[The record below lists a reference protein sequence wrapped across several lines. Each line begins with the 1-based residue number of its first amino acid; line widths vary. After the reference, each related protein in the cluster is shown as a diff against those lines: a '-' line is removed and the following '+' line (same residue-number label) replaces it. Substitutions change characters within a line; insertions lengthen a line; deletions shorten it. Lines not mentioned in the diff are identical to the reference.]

1 MNTTTHK
8 RGIHTT
14 ASALG
19 FQEENESQLWY
30 E

>member
-1 MNTTTHK
+1 MQNMHTTTHK

-19 FQEENESQLWY
+19 F
-30 E
+30 